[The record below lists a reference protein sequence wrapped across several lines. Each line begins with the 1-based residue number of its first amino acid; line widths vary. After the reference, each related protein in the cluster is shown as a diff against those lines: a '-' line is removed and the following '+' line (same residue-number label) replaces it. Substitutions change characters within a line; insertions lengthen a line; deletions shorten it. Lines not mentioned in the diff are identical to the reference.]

1 MSNTFVPW
9 WGDKE
14 VVTEYVA
21 PGIRYIRDAKTG
33 ELLAFIEGEEDD
45 DMLDNPNE
53 QTDKITINQ
62 KERVMKNALPME
74 IFKMSS
80 FQERNWKTSNRQSLT
95 GRITLNVYPATWLP
109 PENNTRTMQP
119 PSSAG
124 QGKTVLLPGR
134 EITKARNMKHYEKIY
149 RRIYKSV

>member
-1 MSNTFVPW
+1 MIMSDAFVPW

-53 QTDKITINQ
+53 QSDKITINL
-62 KERVMKNALPME
+62 KK
-74 IFKMSS
+74 
-80 FQERNWKTSNRQSLT
+80 
-95 GRITLNVYPATWLP
+95 
-109 PENNTRTMQP
+109 
-119 PSSAG
+119 
-124 QGKTVLLPGR
+124 
-134 EITKARNMKHYEKIY
+134 
-149 RRIYKSV
+149 

>member
-53 QTDKITINQ
+53 PVSYTHLT
-62 KERVMKNALPME
+62 LPT
-74 IFKMSS
+74 
-80 FQERNWKTSNRQSLT
+80 NSL
-95 GRITLNVYPATWLP
+95 V
-109 PENNTRTMQP
+109 
-119 PSSAG
+119 
-124 QGKTVLLPGR
+124 
-134 EITKARNMKHYEKIY
+134 
-149 RRIYKSV
+149 

>member
-45 DMLDNPNE
+45 HMLDNPNE
-53 QTDKITINQ
+53 QSDKITINL
-62 KERVMKNALPME
+62 KK
-74 IFKMSS
+74 
-80 FQERNWKTSNRQSLT
+80 
-95 GRITLNVYPATWLP
+95 
-109 PENNTRTMQP
+109 
-119 PSSAG
+119 
-124 QGKTVLLPGR
+124 
-134 EITKARNMKHYEKIY
+134 
-149 RRIYKSV
+149 